1 MKVHLILQSK
11 GGCGKSLLTWFL
23 ANLYAND
30 ESVLFMDIDESTKT
44 SSTRL
49 DSILPKGQSVFYPI
63 LNEQKKLERELLLN
77 LFEKI
82 SCLSATNV
90 FLDFGAP
97 ESEEFRKLLEFEID
111 AESLKEELQS
121 LGIEL
126 ILFVVVAGR
135 DAFASCTRFLTSL
148 SDLVDGAIL
157 TKILMNEGT
166 FGGIEGIAIGK
177 QNLEVFGG
185 NATIFPFGNLGDSQ
199 SGKDIIKLISNGQK
213 PENLSLA
220 VKLTFK
226 KAMAQ
231 VEHLINNL

>member
-23 ANLYAND
+23 ANFYAYD
-30 ESVLFMDIDESTKT
+30 ESTVFMDIDESTKT

-63 LNEQKKLERELLLN
+63 LNEQKKLERELFLN

-82 SCLSATNV
+82 SRLSASNV

-111 AESLKEELQS
+111 AKSLTEELQL

-126 ILFVVVAGR
+126 VLLVVIAGR

-148 SDLVDGAIL
+148 SDLVDGAIP
-157 TKILMNEGT
+157 TKILMNDGT
-166 FGGIEGIAIGK
+166 FGGIEGISIGK
-177 QNLEVFGG
+177 QNLEVLGKSTVFH
-185 NATIFPFGNLGDSQ
+185 FGNLGDSQ

-231 VEHLINNL
+231 VENLINNSI

>member
-30 ESVLFMDIDESTKT
+30 ESVVFMDIDESTKT
-44 SSTRL
+44 SSSRL
-49 DSILPKGQSVFYPI
+49 DSILPKGQSIFYPI
-63 LNEQKKLERELLLN
+63 LNEQKKLERELFLN

-82 SCLSATNV
+82 SRLSATNV

-111 AESLKEELQS
+111 SKNLMEELQY

-148 SDLVDGAIL
+148 SDLVDGTIPS
-157 TKILMNEGT
+157 KILMNEGT

-177 QNLEVFGG
+177 QNIEVLGHT
-185 NATIFPFGNLGDSQ
+185 AIFPFGNLGDSQ
-199 SGKDIIKLISNGQK
+199 SGKDIIKIISNGQK

-226 KAMAQ
+226 KAMNQ
-231 VEHLINNL
+231 VENLMINSI